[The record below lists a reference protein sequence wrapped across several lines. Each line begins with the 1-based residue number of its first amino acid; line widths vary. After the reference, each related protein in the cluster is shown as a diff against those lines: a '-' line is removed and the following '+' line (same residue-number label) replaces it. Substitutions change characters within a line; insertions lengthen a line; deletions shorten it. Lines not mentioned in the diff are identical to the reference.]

1 MQCYNIF
8 PSMCEIRCG
17 CTDPTVQQHFSL
29 QREKGNSRGG
39 QCQRV
44 CFFSFAGLVC
54 GGKEHLAKS
63 THTHTHIHRELCGS
77 VRLTTLH
84 LPCWLLVF
92 CFVFMA
98 CVSTGNK
105 CLHFLLRLD
114 VFIASFS
121 YFCRFYWCFGFI
133 CIVIG
138 GFPDLVEYN

>member
-1 MQCYNIF
+1 MWVHRANSATALLVKMGERKF
-8 PSMCEIRCG
+8 PRRPM
-17 CTDPTVQQHFSL
+17 PTCVFFLFRWSSL
-29 QREKGNSRGG
+29 RRRGTSS
-39 QCQRV
+39 QI
-44 CFFSFAGLVC
+44 
-54 GGKEHLAKS
+54 
-63 THTHTHIHRELCGS
+63 HTHTHIHRELCGS